1 MDSGKSQKALIERA
15 FWFSSAVETADVT
28 AFLHRYF
35 LKPIEANGRAS
46 RNELCQYSQ
55 LCTPSCF
62 IDLLYWFHLLFNKIS
77 LKCKSRDDVHGSYI

>member
-15 FWFSSAVETADVT
+15 FWSSSAVEMAVAIVFRTP
-28 AFLHRYF
+28 YF

-62 IDLLYWFHLLFNKIS
+62 IDLLYWFHLLFNKIA

>member
-1 MDSGKSQKALIERA
+1 MDSRESQKALIERA
-15 FWFSSAVETADVT
+15 FWSSSAVETADVT

-62 IDLLYWFHLLFNKIS
+62 IDLLYWFHLLFNNNA
-77 LKCKSRDDVHGSYI
+77 LK